1 MEWWVI
7 LHAGVL
13 ADDDGVPRALCGV
26 VPSVAVVPMS
36 RGGGIGSAVV
46 DGWILKVDGAGG
58 PC

>member
-36 RGGGIGSAVV
+36 RGGWNWFGCGGWV
-46 DGWILKVDGAGG
+46 D
-58 PC
+58 P